1 MMSWDEEIWEEG
13 EGEPIWLEDN
23 DDSEEEEE
31 EEERE
36 ENYSRDSEIATL
48 STAPSQCISFNA
60 LKTESNA
67 VHSATKYLRKLDI
80 TAGTNSLQWIRTT
93 IGPVTD
99 GSLCYHLIL
108 VLIHFR

>member
-1 MMSWDEEIWEEG
+1 MEEEG

-31 EEERE
+31 EEETH
-36 ENYSRDSEIATL
+36 SRDSEIATL

-80 TAGTNSLQWIRTT
+80 TAGTNSLQ
-93 IGPVTD
+93 
-99 GSLCYHLIL
+99 
-108 VLIHFR
+108 

>member
-1 MMSWDEEIWEEG
+1 LEEEEG

-31 EEERE
+31 ERE
-36 ENYSRDSEIATL
+36 ENHSRDSEIA
-48 STAPSQCISFNA
+48 SSSVDPSQRISFNA

-80 TAGTNSLQWIRTT
+80 SAGN
-93 IGPVTD
+93 
-99 GSLCYHLIL
+99 
-108 VLIHFR
+108 

>member
-1 MMSWDEEIWEEG
+1 LEEEG

-31 EEERE
+31 E
-36 ENYSRDSEIATL
+36 NHSRDSEIATL

-80 TAGTNSLQWIRTT
+80 TAGTNSLQ
-93 IGPVTD
+93 
-99 GSLCYHLIL
+99 
-108 VLIHFR
+108 

>member
-1 MMSWDEEIWEEG
+1 MMSWDEEIWEEEG

-31 EEERE
+31 ERE
-36 ENYSRDSEIATL
+36 ETHSGNSEFATP
-48 STAPSQCISFNA
+48 SMDPSQRISFNA

-80 TAGTNSLQWIRTT
+80 SAGN
-93 IGPVTD
+93 
-99 GSLCYHLIL
+99 
-108 VLIHFR
+108 

>member
-1 MMSWDEEIWEEG
+1 MEEEG

-36 ENYSRDSEIATL
+36 ETHSGNSEIATL

-60 LKTESNA
+60 LKTESNT

-80 TAGTNSLQWIRTT
+80 TAGTNSLQ
-93 IGPVTD
+93 
-99 GSLCYHLIL
+99 
-108 VLIHFR
+108 

>member
-1 MMSWDEEIWEEG
+1 MMSWDEEIWEEEG

-31 EEERE
+31 ERE
-36 ENYSRDSEIATL
+36 ETHSGNSEIATP
-48 STAPSQCISFNA
+48 SMAPSQRISFNA

-80 TAGTNSLQWIRTT
+80 SAGN
-93 IGPVTD
+93 
-99 GSLCYHLIL
+99 
-108 VLIHFR
+108 

>member
-1 MMSWDEEIWEEG
+1 MMSWDEEIWEEEG

-36 ENYSRDSEIATL
+36 ENHSRDSEIA
-48 STAPSQCISFNA
+48 SSSVDPSQRISFNA

-80 TAGTNSLQWIRTT
+80 SAGN
-93 IGPVTD
+93 
-99 GSLCYHLIL
+99 
-108 VLIHFR
+108 

>member
-1 MMSWDEEIWEEG
+1 LEEEG

-23 DDSEEEEE
+23 DDSEEE
-31 EEERE
+31 RE
-36 ENYSRDSEIATL
+36 ETHSRDSEIATL

-80 TAGTNSLQWIRTT
+80 TAGTNSLQ
-93 IGPVTD
+93 
-99 GSLCYHLIL
+99 
-108 VLIHFR
+108 

>member
-1 MMSWDEEIWEEG
+1 MEEEG

-23 DDSEEEEE
+23 DDSEKEEEEEEE

-36 ENYSRDSEIATL
+36 ETHSRDSEIATL

-80 TAGTNSLQWIRTT
+80 TAGTNSLQ
-93 IGPVTD
+93 
-99 GSLCYHLIL
+99 
-108 VLIHFR
+108 

>member
-1 MMSWDEEIWEEG
+1 LEEEG

-31 EEERE
+31 TH
-36 ENYSRDSEIATL
+36 SRDSEIATL

-80 TAGTNSLQWIRTT
+80 TAGTNSLQ
-93 IGPVTD
+93 
-99 GSLCYHLIL
+99 
-108 VLIHFR
+108 

>member
-1 MMSWDEEIWEEG
+1 MEEEG

-31 EEERE
+31 EEETH
-36 ENYSRDSEIATL
+36 SGDSEIATL

-80 TAGTNSLQWIRTT
+80 TAGTNSLQ
-93 IGPVTD
+93 
-99 GSLCYHLIL
+99 
-108 VLIHFR
+108 

>member
-1 MMSWDEEIWEEG
+1 MTTTV
-13 EGEPIWLEDN
+13 N
-23 DDSEEEEE
+23 DDTEEEEE

-80 TAGTNSLQWIRTT
+80 TAGTNSLQ
-93 IGPVTD
+93 
-99 GSLCYHLIL
+99 
-108 VLIHFR
+108 

>member
-1 MMSWDEEIWEEG
+1 MEEEEG

-36 ENYSRDSEIATL
+36 ETHSRDSEIATL

-60 LKTESNA
+60 LKTESIA

-80 TAGTNSLQWIRTT
+80 SAGN
-93 IGPVTD
+93 
-99 GSLCYHLIL
+99 
-108 VLIHFR
+108 